1 MEFLF
6 EHRGEY
12 KIAKTNIDLEEFEL
26 EMIDHGAEEINVDD
40 EAIYITTSFE
50 DYGRM
55 QKALED
61 KGCTILNAEL
71 TREPTNPVELTPE
84 QEEEVHA
91 LLELIEDDDDVTA
104 VYTTMA

>member
-1 MEFLF
+1 
-6 EHRGEY
+6 
-12 KIAKTNIDLEEFEL
+12 
-26 EMIDHGAEEINVDD
+26 MIDHGAEEINVDD
-40 EAIYITTSFE
+40 DAIYITTSFE

-61 KGCTILNAEL
+61 KGCVILNAAL
-71 TREPTNPVELTPE
+71 TREPKMPVELTEE
-84 QEEEVHA
+84 QEEEVHT